1 MAGTLPLNHAIIYN
15 LQDMFNLLPNLH
27 VSDTVKGFAVKT
39 NDELLVIYLSS
50 MIRAIIALHGLIENK
65 KMLRDA
71 EISPEEVIAKAAE
84 EPAPMAE
91 KAK

>member
-1 MAGTLPLNHAIIYN
+1 
-15 LQDMFNLLPNLH
+15 MFNLLPNLH

-71 EISPEEVIAKAAE
+71 EISPEEVIPKAAE

>member
-1 MAGTLPLNHAIIYN
+1 VAGTLPLNHAIIYN